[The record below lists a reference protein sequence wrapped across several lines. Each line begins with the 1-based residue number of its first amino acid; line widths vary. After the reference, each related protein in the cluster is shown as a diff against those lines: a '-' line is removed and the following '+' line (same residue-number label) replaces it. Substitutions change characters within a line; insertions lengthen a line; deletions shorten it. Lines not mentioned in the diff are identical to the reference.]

1 VQLPLHIKKY
11 SGDIKVIGLTYN
23 QEKEGEN
30 MTILLLIII
39 YIAFISLGLPDS
51 MLGAAW
57 PTIRANL
64 FLPIAGAG
72 LISMIISGGTI
83 ASSLFSGK
91 LIKKLGTGKLTLIS
105 VFMTAMAL
113 LGFSFSKNYLWLCMM
128 AIPLGL
134 GAGSVD
140 AALNN
145 FVALHFSARH
155 MSWLHCFWGI
165 GATAGPIIMAAAISQ
180 EGSWQKGYLSV
191 AVVQACLVIILLV
204 SLPLWKSFYN
214 NVQEDVIIKDKNQ
227 HLFQLPGI
235 RTALIGFFCYC
246 ALEST
251 AGLWGASYLVQT
263 KGVAADVAA
272 GWISIYYLGITIGRL
287 INGFITAKF
296 SNPALIRGGQFI
308 IGIGAILL
316 MIFNQTY
323 INLLGLILIGIGCAP
338 IYPSMLHETPV
349 RFGKNNSGKL
359 MGVQMAFA
367 YIGTTL
373 VPPAL
378 GLLSG
383 RVGIQ
388 FYPVYILVLLLVMFV
403 SSEKINKI
411 VARKLT
417 NQ

>member
-1 VQLPLHIKKY
+1 
-11 SGDIKVIGLTYN
+11 
-23 QEKEGEN
+23 
-30 MTILLLIII
+30 MTTLLLIII

-57 PTIRANL
+57 PTVRIDL
-64 FLPIAGAG
+64 SLPIAGAG

-83 ASSLFSGK
+83 ISSIQSGK
-91 LIKKLGTGKLTLIS
+91 LIQKLGTGKLTLIS

-113 LGFSFSKNYLWLCMM
+113 LGFSFSQNYVWLCLV

-134 GAGSVD
+134 GAGAVD

-165 GATAGPIIMAAAISQ
+165 GATAGPVIMSVAISQ
-180 EGSWQKGYLSV
+180 NGSWQKGYLSV
-191 AVVQACLVIILLV
+191 AIIQICLVIILLV
-204 SLPLWKSFYN
+204 SLPLWRLFGENGQK
-214 NVQEDVIIKDKNQ
+214 DIIVENQ
-227 HLFQLPGI
+227 NQLVFRLPGI
-235 RTALIGFFCYC
+235 RSALLGFFFYC
-246 ALEST
+246 ALETT

-263 KGVAADVAA
+263 KGVSADVAA
-272 GWISIYYLGITIGRL
+272 GWISMYYLGITIGRL
-287 INGFITAKF
+287 INGFITAKW
-296 SNPALIRGGQFI
+296 SNPVLIRSGQFI

-316 MIFNQTY
+316 LISNQTY
-323 INLLGLILIGIGCAP
+323 VNLLGLILIGMGCAP

-349 RFGKNNSGKL
+349 RFGKNNSSKL

-373 VPPAL
+373 VPPAI
-378 GLLSG
+378 GVLSG
-383 RVGIQ
+383 VVGIQ
-388 FYPVYILVLLLVMFV
+388 FYPIFILVLLIVMFV

-411 VARKLT
+411 VASR
-417 NQ
+417 